1 MKILIVDDEPLARER
16 LRDLL
21 EESALD
27 MQLMEAENGLACLQ
41 ILKKQSFDIILLDIR
56 MPGMGGLE
64 TAQHISQLSPPPAII
79 FTTAYQDHAIDAFEA
94 NAIDYLLK
102 PIRKERL
109 AVSLQ
114 RASFINRVNLAELK
128 ENIGEKNT
136 ARAYLSAN
144 AHGNIELIPV
154 AEIRFL
160 KADSK
165 YVTVVWPG
173 HESLIDD
180 PLKSLEEEFK
190 GRFLRVHRNALVA
203 LAHIDSLQKDSQGK
217 VCIRLKD
224 VDELIEVSRRHL
236 HDVKQTIK
244 NISLKN

>member
-21 EESALD
+21 EESDLE
-27 MQLMEAENGLACLQ
+27 MELMEAENGLACLQ
-41 ILKKQSFDIILLDIR
+41 MIKKHAVDIVLLDIR
-56 MPGMGGLE
+56 MPGMDGLE
-64 TAQHISQLSPPPAII
+64 TAQHLGHLSPPPAII

-109 AVSLQ
+109 QISLQ
-114 RASFINRVNLAELK
+114 RASFINRANLAELK
-128 ENIGEKNT
+128 ENIGEEKT
-136 ARAYLSAN
+136 ARSYLSASS
-144 AHGNIELIPV
+144 HGNIALIPV

-173 HESLIDD
+173 HETLIDD

-217 VCIRLKD
+217 VSIRLKD
-224 VDELIEVSRRHL
+224 VDEQVEVSRRHL
-236 HDVKQTIK
+236 HEVKQKIK
-244 NISLKN
+244 NIDLNN